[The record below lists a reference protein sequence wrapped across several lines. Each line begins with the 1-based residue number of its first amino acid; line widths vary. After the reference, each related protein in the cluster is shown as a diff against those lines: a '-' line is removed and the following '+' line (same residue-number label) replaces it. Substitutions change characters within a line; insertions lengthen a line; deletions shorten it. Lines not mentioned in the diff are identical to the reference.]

1 MGRTS
6 DARDRLL
13 QAALDLIWT
22 NSYGTVS
29 VDQICECAGVKK
41 GSFYYFFPSKSD
53 LAVEA
58 YEAHWQQKRPEMDRI
73 FSPQVPPLLRL
84 ESLCTCLYEGQKAK
98 AAAYGRVCGCPYA
111 SVGMEVATQDE
122 KIRVKS
128 EELMHRTLRYL
139 ESAISDVAR
148 DGFAVVEDPV
158 AMSRQIYSLILGLMI
173 RAKVQNDPE
182 VLRELGPSIFQML
195 GVRQPHPYVPAQPA
209 ASALPV
215 LA

>member
-6 DARDRLL
+6 DAKDRLL

-22 NSYGTVS
+22 NSYGAVS

-73 FSPQVPPLLRL
+73 FSPQVPPLQRI
-84 ESLCTCLYEGQKAK
+84 ENLCQCLYEGQKSK
-98 AAAYGRVCGCPYA
+98 ATQYGRVCGCPYA
-111 SVGMEVATQDE
+111 SVGAEVATQDE
-122 KIRVKS
+122 KIRAKS
-128 EELMHRTLRYL
+128 EELMHRSLRYL
-139 ESAISDVAR
+139 ESAIADAAR
-148 DGFAVVEDPV
+148 DGFISVDDPASV
-158 AMSRQIYSLILGLMI
+158 AKQVYSLTLGLMI

-182 VLRELGPSIFQML
+182 VLAELAPSVFRML
-195 GVRQPHPYVPAQPA
+195 GVRQPVPSSGELPVTVPVPA
-209 ASALPV
+209 
-215 LA
+215 